1 MFSGRDLLAIK
12 HMRGKST
19 NKSRVRTA
27 PKRKQQ
33 RRRNANRRPR
43 IMSSRFRYRPGVP
56 AAYRAGSLRNYF
68 YTRPTRDGI
77 IAYGRCFLKA
87 TTPSF
92 ENPAT
97 VWTYPVNP
105 TYWSGTT
112 LSVLASGYNS
122 YRPLKLKIC
131 YEPTVGT
138 DTAGLVVFGTVWN
151 RITSSASTL
160 INVLKESNGGFSTQ
174 PYRRMSRYISLGTHL
189 SQNMFYTFGALNQ
202 SSVNPMQM
210 ILMYTGDKVPGE
222 IWIEYTYKLSNMGM
236 KASFDYT
243 GSNVYTINANYKL
256 EKDGVVPQA
265 EDMAFIPSKTLVLG
279 GITIGPGTIL
289 DYDYKKGQ
297 LSWNDTIIELN
308 WVKDT
313 LTITQLEGYL
323 ATCNAN

>member
-1 MFSGRDLLAIK
+1 
-12 HMRGKST
+12 MRGKTT

-33 RRRNANRRPR
+33 RRKNTRRGTRARNT
-43 IMSSRFRYRPGVP
+43 SRFRYRPGVP
-56 AAYRAGSLRNYF
+56 AAYRAGSLSNYF

-77 IAYGRCFLKA
+77 LAYGRCFLKA

-92 ENPAT
+92 EDPAT
-97 VWTYPVNP
+97 VWSYPVNP
-105 TYWSGTT
+105 VYWSGTT
-112 LSVLASGYNS
+112 LSTLASGYNS
-122 YRPLKLKIC
+122 YRPLKLRVC

-138 DTAGLVVFGTVWN
+138 DSAGLVVFGTLWN
-151 RITSSASTL
+151 RITSPASTL

-174 PYRRMSRYISLGTHL
+174 PYRRMSRYISLDRAHL
-189 SQNMFYTFGALNQ
+189 SQSMYYTFGALNTPE
-202 SSVNPMQM
+202 VNPLQM
-210 ILMYTGDKVPGE
+210 MLMFTGDFVPGE
-222 IWIEYTYKLSNMGM
+222 IWIEYTYRFSNMGV
-236 KASFDYT
+236 KAVYNYT

-256 EKDGVVPQA
+256 EKDGVAPQA
-265 EDMAFIPSKTLVLG
+265 EDMAFVPSKTLILG
-279 GITIGPGTIL
+279 GITIGPGTVL

-313 LTITQLEGYL
+313 LTIPQLEGYL